1 MVEFGRACVHASDSP
16 GMAINQLIIVR
27 RGCEGRY
34 RSLQDTFGVEPL
46 SATVVWDRRQRDQR
60 VRAHAAGVD
69 RRRTDRRG
77 AEPSSWSALDFLVAG
92 ANNGAATRRSTRSVD
107 GDVLLLREVRTDG
120 PCSVSTVP
128 GPAHVL
134 LPFYP
139 EAAAYALRLV
149 GTVPVDVWYTE
160 HQMTFTTLRRAR
172 RDAVLG

>member
-1 MVEFGRACVHASDSP
+1 MWDGPAWRQRGIISDVRVTDCDRRGHSTTLRGRTDGARGGATVWRRGWMVEFGRACVHASDSP

-107 GDVLLLREVRTDG
+107 GDVLPLREVRTDG

-128 GPAHVL
+128 
-134 LPFYP
+134 
-139 EAAAYALRLV
+139 
-149 GTVPVDVWYTE
+149 
-160 HQMTFTTLRRAR
+160 
-172 RDAVLG
+172 